1 MGVFDPA
8 ARYNFETTYRKK
20 TIIVHFGDS
29 VARKSFPNKSDL
41 EDEHE
46 TVF

>member
-1 MGVFDPA
+1 MGQFDPA
-8 ARYNFETTYRKK
+8 ARYNLETAYRKT

-29 VARKSFPNKSDL
+29 VARKNFPNKSDL